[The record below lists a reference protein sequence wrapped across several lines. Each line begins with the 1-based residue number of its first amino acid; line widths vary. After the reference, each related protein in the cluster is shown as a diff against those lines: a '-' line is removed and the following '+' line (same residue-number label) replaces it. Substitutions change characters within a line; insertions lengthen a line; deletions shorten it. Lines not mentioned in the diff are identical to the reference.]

1 MVNMYVF
8 FMYIV
13 YYIILHIRYTFFVKY
28 IHKSFSISTIIY
40 LLKGRKPKRK
50 GCTNFCECCELTKKV
65 YLMYIVPGLTTLIL
79 LLLVIGV
86 LFVNFTRDLECL
98 HMYNTK

>member
-40 LLKGRKPKRK
+40 KLKGQNPKEK
-50 GCTNFCECCELTKKV
+50 AAQT
-65 YLMYIVPGLTTLIL
+65 
-79 LLLVIGV
+79 
-86 LFVNFTRDLECL
+86 FVNVV
-98 HMYNTK
+98 N